1 MNLEKFFELVL
12 NNPNDISIEYS
23 NIDGKETL
31 IVNGEDL
38 TKEEYDGTEYD
49 DTDIKNEIELYKE
62 KIKLLDDCTF
72 IQVLDEASNRF
83 DISAFNTLL
92 DKEHFTEEEAVLIE
106 KQLDIIKNIIR
117 DNVMNKI
124 QNLIE
129 VLDNF

>member
-38 TKEEYDGTEYD
+38 TKEEYD

-92 DKEHFTEEEAVLIE
+92 DKEHFTEEEAVLIKE
-106 KQLDIIKNIIR
+106 QLDVIKNIIR
-117 DNVMNKI
+117 DNVTNKI

>member
-38 TKEEYDGTEYD
+38 TKEEYDGTDYD